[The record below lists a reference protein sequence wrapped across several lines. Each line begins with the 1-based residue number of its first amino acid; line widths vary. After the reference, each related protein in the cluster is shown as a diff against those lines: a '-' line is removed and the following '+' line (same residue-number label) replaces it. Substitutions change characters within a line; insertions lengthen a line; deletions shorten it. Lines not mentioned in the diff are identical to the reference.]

1 MKILLI
7 AVNAKYIHSNLAVYC
22 LRSYAAKLGI
32 RTELAEYTINH
43 RQEDILEDIYRRKP
57 DVVAFSCYIWNLEYV
72 RELIADL
79 HKILPETEIWAGGP
93 EVSYDTEE
101 FLRSMPQMRGV
112 MKGEGEKT
120 FARLAKLYIEYGKAA
135 FSHLDGCRGI
145 VWRDEK
151 NKLHDNGAAELMTL
165 DEVPFVYED
174 LTPFDHRILYYES
187 SRGCPFSCS
196 YCLSSIDKRVRFRS
210 MELVERELQFFLDH
224 QVPQVKFV
232 DRTFNCSHRHAMAI
246 WSYIKEHDNGV
257 TNFHFEIAADLLN
270 EEELALLSEL
280 RPGLAQLEIGVQST
294 NPDTIREIDR
304 VMDFEKVS
312 HCVRQVAAAGNIHQ
326 HLDLIAGLPFE
337 NYDSFI
343 KSFND
348 VYHLK
353 PEQLQLGFLKVLKG
367 SKMHHRAA
375 DYGIVYRDRPMY
387 EVLFS
392 KWISYEEIGILKA
405 VEEMVEV
412 YYNSRQFA
420 HTMDA
425 LEEAFAHP
433 FAMYRALARYYN
445 RKDLNGVRHS
455 RMSRLNILRDFIL
468 EVLAGTVEETVQ
480 TVKMSRERAEDLLL
494 TDLYLRENSKSR
506 PEWASDLSGY
516 KEEIQEFYRQEKQ
529 QGQYLTDYEG
539 YSWKQMMNMTHM
551 EILSD
556 GSWYLFDYRRRSPL
570 TKDAALY
577 QVRS

>member
-57 DVVAFSCYIWNLEYV
+57 DVAAFSCYIWNLEYV

-79 HKILPETEIWAGGP
+79 HKILPDTEIWAGGP

-120 FARLAKLYIEYGKAA
+120 FARLAKLYIEYGKDA

-151 NKLHDNGAAELMTL
+151 NKLRDNGAAELMTL

-196 YCLSSIDKRVRFRS
+196 YCLSSIDKRVRFRN

-246 WSYIKEHDNGV
+246 WNYIKEHDNGV

-312 HCVRQVAAAGNIHQ
+312 RCVRQVAAAGNIHQ

-337 NYDSFI
+337 NFDSFI

-348 VYHLK
+348 VYRLK

-367 SKMHHRAA
+367 SKMHRRAA

-425 LEEAFAHP
+425 LEEAFVHP
-433 FAMYRALARYYN
+433 FAMYRTLARYYN

-455 RMSRLNILRDFIL
+455 RMSRLNILRDFIM

-556 GSWYLFDYRRRSPL
+556 GSWYLFDYRRRSQL

>member
-32 RTELAEYTINH
+32 RTELVEYTINH

-57 DVVAFSCYIWNLEYV
+57 DVAAFSCYIWNLEYI

-79 HKILPETEIWAGGP
+79 HKILQDTEIWAGGP
-93 EVSYDTEE
+93 EVYYDTEE

-120 FARLAKLYIEYGKAA
+120 FARLAKLYIEYGKDA

-151 NKLHDNGAAELMTL
+151 NKLRDNGAAELMTL

-246 WSYIKEHDNGV
+246 WNYIKEHDNGV

-312 HCVRQVAAAGNIHQ
+312 RCVRQVAAAGNIHQ

-337 NYDSFI
+337 NFDSFI

-348 VYHLK
+348 VYRLK

-367 SKMHHRAA
+367 SKMHRRAA

-425 LEEAFAHP
+425 LEEAFVHP
-433 FAMYRALARYYN
+433 FAMYRTLARYYN

-455 RMSRLNILRDFIL
+455 RMSRLNILRDFIM

-556 GSWYLFDYRRRSPL
+556 GSWYLFDYRRRSQL

>member
-32 RTELAEYTINH
+32 WTELAEYTINH

-57 DVVAFSCYIWNLEYV
+57 DVAAFSCYIWNLEYV

-79 HKILPETEIWAGGP
+79 HKILPDTEIWAGGP

-120 FARLAKLYIEYGKAA
+120 FARLAKLYIEYGKDA

-151 NKLHDNGAAELMTL
+151 NKLRDNGAAELMTL

-246 WSYIKEHDNGV
+246 WNYIKEHDNGV

-312 HCVRQVAAAGNIHQ
+312 RCVRQVAAAGNIHQ

-337 NYDSFI
+337 NFDSFI

-348 VYHLK
+348 VYRLK

-367 SKMHHRAA
+367 SKMHRRAA

-425 LEEAFAHP
+425 LEEAFVHP
-433 FAMYRALARYYN
+433 FAMYRTLARYYN

-455 RMSRLNILRDFIL
+455 RMSRLNILRDFIM

-506 PEWASDLSGY
+506 PEWALDLSGY

-556 GSWYLFDYRRRSPL
+556 GSWYLFDYRRRSQL

>member
-32 RTELAEYTINH
+32 RTELVEYTINH

-57 DVVAFSCYIWNLEYV
+57 DVAAFSCYIWNLEYV

-79 HKILPETEIWAGGP
+79 HKILPDTEIWAGGP

-120 FARLAKLYIEYGKAA
+120 FARLAKLYIEYGKDA

-246 WSYIKEHDNGV
+246 WNYIKEHDNGV

-312 HCVRQVAAAGNIHQ
+312 RCVRQVAAAGNIHQ

-337 NYDSFI
+337 NFDSFI

-348 VYHLK
+348 VYRLK

-367 SKMHHRAA
+367 SKMHRRAA

-425 LEEAFAHP
+425 LEEAFVHP
-433 FAMYRALARYYN
+433 FAMYRTLARYYN

-455 RMSRLNILRDFIL
+455 RMSRLNILRDFIM

-556 GSWYLFDYRRRSPL
+556 GSWYLFDYRRRSQL

>member
-32 RTELAEYTINH
+32 WTELAEYTINH

-57 DVVAFSCYIWNLEYV
+57 DVAAFSCYIWNLEYV

-79 HKILPETEIWAGGP
+79 HKILPDTEIWAGGP

-120 FARLAKLYIEYGKAA
+120 FARLAKLYIEYGKDA

-246 WSYIKEHDNGV
+246 WNYIKEHDNGV

-312 HCVRQVAAAGNIHQ
+312 HCVSQVAAAGNIHQ

-337 NYDSFI
+337 NFDSFI

-367 SKMHHRAA
+367 SKMHHRAG

-425 LEEAFAHP
+425 LEEAFVHP

>member
-32 RTELAEYTINH
+32 RTELVEYTINH

-57 DVVAFSCYIWNLEYV
+57 DVAAFSCYIWNLEYV

-79 HKILPETEIWAGGP
+79 HKILPDTEIWAGGP

-120 FARLAKLYIEYGKAA
+120 FARLAKLYIEYGKDA

-151 NKLHDNGAAELMTL
+151 NKLRDNGAAELMTL

-246 WSYIKEHDNGV
+246 WNYIKEHDNGV

-312 HCVRQVAAAGNIHQ
+312 RCVRQVAAAGNIHQ

-337 NYDSFI
+337 NFDSFI

-348 VYHLK
+348 VYRLK

-367 SKMHHRAA
+367 SKMHRRAA

-425 LEEAFAHP
+425 LEEAFVHP
-433 FAMYRALARYYN
+433 FAMYRTLARYYN

-455 RMSRLNILRDFIL
+455 RMSRLNILRDFIM

-506 PEWASDLSGY
+506 PKWASDLSGY

-556 GSWYLFDYRRRSPL
+556 GSWYLFDYRRRSQL

>member
-1 MKILLI
+1 MKIVLAAL
-7 AVNAKYIHSNLAVYC
+7 NAKYIHSNLAVYC

-32 RTELAEYTINH
+32 RTELVEYTINH

-57 DVVAFSCYIWNLEYV
+57 DVAAFSCYIWNLEYV

-79 HKILPETEIWAGGP
+79 HKILPDTEIWAGGP

-120 FARLAKLYIEYGKAA
+120 FARLAKLYIEYGKDA

-151 NKLHDNGAAELMTL
+151 NKLRDNGAAELMTL

-246 WSYIKEHDNGV
+246 WNYIKEHDNGV

-312 HCVRQVAAAGNIHQ
+312 RCVRQVAAAGNIHQ

-337 NYDSFI
+337 NFDSFI

-348 VYHLK
+348 VYRLK

-367 SKMHHRAA
+367 SKMHRRAA

-425 LEEAFAHP
+425 LEEAFVHP
-433 FAMYRALARYYN
+433 FAMYRTLARYYN

-455 RMSRLNILRDFIL
+455 RMSRLNILRDFIM

-556 GSWYLFDYRRRSPL
+556 GSWYLFDYRRRSQL

>member
-32 RTELAEYTINH
+32 WTELAEYTINH

-57 DVVAFSCYIWNLEYV
+57 DVAAFSCYIWNLEYV

-79 HKILPETEIWAGGP
+79 HKILPDTEIWAGGP

-120 FARLAKLYIEYGKAA
+120 FARLAKLYIEYGKDA

-210 MELVERELQFFLDH
+210 MELVERELQFFLEH

-246 WSYIKEHDNGV
+246 WNYIKEHDNGV

-312 HCVRQVAAAGNIHQ
+312 RCVRQVAAAGNIHQ

-337 NYDSFI
+337 NFDSFI

-348 VYHLK
+348 VYRLK

-367 SKMHHRAA
+367 SKMHRRAA

-425 LEEAFAHP
+425 LEEAFVHP

>member
-32 RTELAEYTINH
+32 RTELVEYTINH

-57 DVVAFSCYIWNLEYV
+57 DVAAFSCYIWNLEYV

-79 HKILPETEIWAGGP
+79 HKILPDTEIWAGGP

-120 FARLAKLYIEYGKAA
+120 FARLAKLYIEYGKDA

-151 NKLHDNGAAELMTL
+151 NKLRDNGAAELMTL

-246 WSYIKEHDNGV
+246 WNYIKEHDNGV

-312 HCVRQVAAAGNIHQ
+312 RCVRQVAAAGNIHQ

-337 NYDSFI
+337 NFDSFI

-348 VYHLK
+348 VYRLK

-367 SKMHHRAA
+367 SKMHRRAA

-420 HTMDA
+420 HTIDA
-425 LEEAFAHP
+425 LEEAFVHP
-433 FAMYRALARYYN
+433 FAMYRTLARYYN

-455 RMSRLNILRDFIL
+455 RMSRLNILRDFIM

-556 GSWYLFDYRRRSPL
+556 GSWYLFDYRRRSQL

>member
-32 RTELAEYTINH
+32 RTELVEYTINH

-57 DVVAFSCYIWNLEYV
+57 DVAAFSCYIWNLEYV
-72 RELIADL
+72 SELIADL
-79 HKILPETEIWAGGP
+79 HKILPDTEIWAGGP

-120 FARLAKLYIEYGKAA
+120 FARLAKLYIEYGKDA

-151 NKLHDNGAAELMTL
+151 NKLRDNGADELMTL

-246 WSYIKEHDNGV
+246 WNYIKEHDNGV

-312 HCVRQVAAAGNIHQ
+312 RCVIQVAAAGNIHQ

-337 NYDSFI
+337 NFDSFI

-348 VYHLK
+348 VYRLK

-367 SKMHHRAA
+367 SKMHRRAA

-425 LEEAFAHP
+425 LEEAFVHP
-433 FAMYRALARYYN
+433 FAMYRTLARYYN

-455 RMSRLNILRDFIL
+455 RMSRLNILRDFIM

-556 GSWYLFDYRRRSPL
+556 GSWYLFDYRRRSQL

>member
-32 RTELAEYTINH
+32 RTELVEYTINH

-57 DVVAFSCYIWNLEYV
+57 DVAAFSCYIWNLEYV

-79 HKILPETEIWAGGP
+79 HKILPDTEIWAGGP

-120 FARLAKLYIEYGKAA
+120 FARLAKLYIEYGKDA

-151 NKLHDNGAAELMTL
+151 NKLRDNGAAELMTL

-246 WSYIKEHDNGV
+246 WNYIKEHDNGV

-312 HCVRQVAAAGNIHQ
+312 RCVRQVAAAGNIHQ

-337 NYDSFI
+337 NFDSFI

-348 VYHLK
+348 VYRLK

-367 SKMHHRAA
+367 SKMHRRAA

-425 LEEAFAHP
+425 LEEAFVHP
-433 FAMYRALARYYN
+433 FAMYRTLARYYN

-455 RMSRLNILRDFIL
+455 RMSRLNILRDFIM

-556 GSWYLFDYRRRSPL
+556 GSWYLFDYRRRSQL

>member
-32 RTELAEYTINH
+32 WTELAEYTINH

-57 DVVAFSCYIWNLEYV
+57 DVAAFSCYIWNLEYV

-79 HKILPETEIWAGGP
+79 HKILPDTEIWAGGP

-120 FARLAKLYIEYGKAA
+120 FARLAKLYIEYGKDA

-246 WSYIKEHDNGV
+246 WNYIKEHDNGV

-312 HCVRQVAAAGNIHQ
+312 RCVRQVAAAGNIHQ

-337 NYDSFI
+337 NFDSFI

-348 VYHLK
+348 VYRLK

-367 SKMHHRAA
+367 SKMHRRAA

-425 LEEAFAHP
+425 LEEAFVHP
-433 FAMYRALARYYN
+433 FAMYRTLARYYN

-455 RMSRLNILRDFIL
+455 RMSRLNILRDFIM

-556 GSWYLFDYRRRSPL
+556 GSWYLFDYRRRSQL

>member
-57 DVVAFSCYIWNLEYV
+57 DVAAFSCYIWNLEYV

-79 HKILPETEIWAGGP
+79 HKILPDTEIWAGGP

-120 FARLAKLYIEYGKAA
+120 FARLAKLYIEYGKDA

-151 NKLHDNGAAELMTL
+151 NKLRDNGAAELMTL

-246 WSYIKEHDNGV
+246 WNYIKEHDNGV

-312 HCVRQVAAAGNIHQ
+312 RCVRQVAAAGNIHQ

-337 NYDSFI
+337 NFDSFI

-348 VYHLK
+348 VYRLK

-367 SKMHHRAA
+367 SKMHRRAT

-425 LEEAFAHP
+425 LEEAFVHP
-433 FAMYRALARYYN
+433 FAMYRTLARYYN

-455 RMSRLNILRDFIL
+455 RMSRLNILRDFIM

-506 PEWASDLSGY
+506 PEWALDLSGY

-556 GSWYLFDYRRRSPL
+556 GSWYLFDYRRRSQL

>member
-1 MKILLI
+1 M
-7 AVNAKYIHSNLAVYC
+7 
-22 LRSYAAKLGI
+22 
-32 RTELAEYTINH
+32 
-43 RQEDILEDIYRRKP
+43 
-57 DVVAFSCYIWNLEYV
+57 
-72 RELIADL
+72 
-79 HKILPETEIWAGGP
+79 
-93 EVSYDTEE
+93 
-101 FLRSMPQMRGV
+101 
-112 MKGEGEKT
+112 
-120 FARLAKLYIEYGKAA
+120 
-135 FSHLDGCRGI
+135 
-145 VWRDEK
+145 
-151 NKLHDNGAAELMTL
+151 
-165 DEVPFVYED
+165 
-174 LTPFDHRILYYES
+174 
-187 SRGCPFSCS
+187 
-196 YCLSSIDKRVRFRS
+196 
-210 MELVERELQFFLDH
+210 
-224 QVPQVKFV
+224 
-232 DRTFNCSHRHAMAI
+232 
-246 WSYIKEHDNGV
+246 

-312 HCVRQVAAAGNIHQ
+312 RCVRQVAAAGNIHQ

-337 NYDSFI
+337 DFDSFI

-348 VYHLK
+348 VYRLK

-367 SKMHHRAA
+367 SKMHRRAV

-425 LEEAFAHP
+425 LEEAFVHP
-433 FAMYRALARYYN
+433 FAMYRTLARYYN

-455 RMSRLNILRDFIL
+455 RMSRLNILRDFIM

-556 GSWYLFDYRRRSPL
+556 GRWYLFDYRRRSQL

>member
-57 DVVAFSCYIWNLEYV
+57 DVAAFSCYIWNLEYV

-79 HKILPETEIWAGGP
+79 HKILPDTEIWAGGP

-120 FARLAKLYIEYGKAA
+120 FARLAKLYIEYGKDA

-145 VWRDEK
+145 VWRNEK
-151 NKLHDNGAAELMTL
+151 NKLRDNGAAELMTL

-246 WSYIKEHDNGV
+246 WNYIKEHDNGV

-312 HCVRQVAAAGNIHQ
+312 RCVRQVAAAGNIHQ

-337 NYDSFI
+337 NFDSFI

-348 VYHLK
+348 VYRLK

-367 SKMHHRAA
+367 SKMHRRAA

-425 LEEAFAHP
+425 LEEAFVHP
-433 FAMYRALARYYN
+433 FAMYRTLARYYN

-455 RMSRLNILRDFIL
+455 RMSRLNILRDFIM

-556 GSWYLFDYRRRSPL
+556 GSWYLFDYRRRSQL

>member
-32 RTELAEYTINH
+32 RTELVEYTINH

-57 DVVAFSCYIWNLEYV
+57 DVAAFSCYIWNLEYV

-79 HKILPETEIWAGGP
+79 HKILPDTEIWAGGP

-120 FARLAKLYIEYGKAA
+120 FARLAKLYIEYGKDA

-151 NKLHDNGAAELMTL
+151 NKLRDNGAAELMTL

-246 WSYIKEHDNGV
+246 WNYIKEHDNGV

-312 HCVRQVAAAGNIHQ
+312 RCVRQVAAAGNIHQ

-337 NYDSFI
+337 NFDSFI

-348 VYHLK
+348 VYRLK

-367 SKMHHRAA
+367 SKMHRRAA

-425 LEEAFAHP
+425 LEEAFVHP
-433 FAMYRALARYYN
+433 FAMYRTLARYYN

-455 RMSRLNILRDFIL
+455 RMSRLNILRDFIM

-529 QGQYLTDYEG
+529 QGQYLTDNEG

-556 GSWYLFDYRRRSPL
+556 GSWYLFDYRRRSQL

>member
-32 RTELAEYTINH
+32 RTELVEYTINH

-57 DVVAFSCYIWNLEYV
+57 DVAAFSCYIWNLEYV

-79 HKILPETEIWAGGP
+79 HKILPDTEIWAGGP

-120 FARLAKLYIEYGKAA
+120 FARLAKLYIEYGKDA

-151 NKLHDNGAAELMTL
+151 NKLRDNGAAELMTL

-246 WSYIKEHDNGV
+246 WNYIKEHDNGV

-312 HCVRQVAAAGNIHQ
+312 RCVRQVAAAGNIHQ

-337 NYDSFI
+337 DFDSFI

-348 VYHLK
+348 VYRLK

-367 SKMHHRAA
+367 SKMHRRAV

-420 HTMDA
+420 HTIDA
-425 LEEAFAHP
+425 LEEAFVHP
-433 FAMYRALARYYN
+433 FAMYRTLARYYN

-455 RMSRLNILRDFIL
+455 RMSRLNILRDFIM

-556 GSWYLFDYRRRSPL
+556 GSWYLFDYRRRSQL

>member
-32 RTELAEYTINH
+32 RTELVEYTINH

-57 DVVAFSCYIWNLEYV
+57 DVAAFSCYIWNLEYV

-79 HKILPETEIWAGGP
+79 HKILPDTEIWAGGP

-120 FARLAKLYIEYGKAA
+120 FARLAKLYIEYGKDA

-151 NKLHDNGAAELMTL
+151 NKLRDNGAAELMTL

-246 WSYIKEHDNGV
+246 WNYIKEHDNGV

-312 HCVRQVAAAGNIHQ
+312 RCVRQVAAAGNIHQ

-337 NYDSFI
+337 NFDSFI

-348 VYHLK
+348 VYRLK

-367 SKMHHRAA
+367 SKMHRRAA

-425 LEEAFAHP
+425 LEEAFVHP
-433 FAMYRALARYYN
+433 FAMYRTLARYYN

-455 RMSRLNILRDFIL
+455 RMSRLNILRDFIM

-539 YSWKQMMNMTHM
+539 YSCKQMMNMTHM

-556 GSWYLFDYRRRSPL
+556 GSWYLFDYRRRSQL

>member
-32 RTELAEYTINH
+32 RTELVEYTINH

-57 DVVAFSCYIWNLEYV
+57 DVAAFSCYIWNLEYV

-79 HKILPETEIWAGGP
+79 HKILPDTEIWAGGP

-120 FARLAKLYIEYGKAA
+120 FARLAKLYIEYGKDA

-151 NKLHDNGAAELMTL
+151 NKLRDNGAAELMTL

-246 WSYIKEHDNGV
+246 WNYIKEHDNGV

-312 HCVRQVAAAGNIHQ
+312 RCVRQVAAAGNIHQ

-337 NYDSFI
+337 NFDSFI

-348 VYHLK
+348 VYRLK

-367 SKMHHRAA
+367 SKMHRRAA

-425 LEEAFAHP
+425 LEEAFVHP
-433 FAMYRALARYYN
+433 FAMYRTLARYYN

-455 RMSRLNILRDFIL
+455 RMSRLNILRDVIM

-506 PEWASDLSGY
+506 PEWALDLSGY

-556 GSWYLFDYRRRSPL
+556 GSWYLFDYRRRSQL

>member
-32 RTELAEYTINH
+32 RTELVEYTINH

-57 DVVAFSCYIWNLEYV
+57 DVAAFSCYIWNLEYV

-79 HKILPETEIWAGGP
+79 HKILPDTEIWAGGP

-120 FARLAKLYIEYGKAA
+120 FARLAKLYIEYGKDA

-151 NKLHDNGAAELMTL
+151 NKLRDNGAAELMTL

-246 WSYIKEHDNGV
+246 WNYIKEHDNGV

-312 HCVRQVAAAGNIHQ
+312 RCVRQVAAAGNIHQ

-337 NYDSFI
+337 NFDSFI

-348 VYHLK
+348 VYRLR

-367 SKMHHRAA
+367 SKMHRRAA

-425 LEEAFAHP
+425 LEEAFVHP
-433 FAMYRALARYYN
+433 FAMYRTLARYYN

-455 RMSRLNILRDFIL
+455 RMSRLNILRDFIM

-516 KEEIQEFYRQEKQ
+516 KEEIQEFYRQEQQ

-556 GSWYLFDYRRRSPL
+556 GSWYLFDYRRRSQL

>member
-1 MKILLI
+1 MKLLLI

-57 DVVAFSCYIWNLEYV
+57 DVAAFSCYIWNLEYV

-79 HKILPETEIWAGGP
+79 HKILPDTEIWAGGP

-120 FARLAKLYIEYGKAA
+120 FARLAKLYIEYGKDA

-151 NKLHDNGAAELMTL
+151 NKLRDNGAAELMTL

-246 WSYIKEHDNGV
+246 WNYIKEHDNGV

-312 HCVRQVAAAGNIHQ
+312 RCVRQVAAAGNIHQ

-337 NYDSFI
+337 NFDSFI

-348 VYHLK
+348 VYRLK

-367 SKMHHRAA
+367 SKMHHRAG

-425 LEEAFAHP
+425 LEEAFVHP
-433 FAMYRALARYYN
+433 FAMYRTLARYYN

-455 RMSRLNILRDFIL
+455 RMSRLNILRDFIM

-556 GSWYLFDYRRRSPL
+556 GSWYLFDYRRRSQL

>member
-32 RTELAEYTINH
+32 RTELVEYTINH

-57 DVVAFSCYIWNLEYV
+57 DVAAFSCYIWNLEYV

-79 HKILPETEIWAGGP
+79 HKILPDTEIWAGGP

-120 FARLAKLYIEYGKAA
+120 FARLAKLYIEYGKDA

-151 NKLHDNGAAELMTL
+151 NKLRDNGAAELMTL

-196 YCLSSIDKRVRFRS
+196 YCLSSIDKRVRFRN

-246 WSYIKEHDNGV
+246 WNYIKEHDNGV

-312 HCVRQVAAAGNIHQ
+312 RCVRQVAAAGNIHQ

-337 NYDSFI
+337 NFDSFI

-348 VYHLK
+348 VYRLK

-367 SKMHHRAA
+367 SKMHRRAA

-425 LEEAFAHP
+425 LEEAFVHP
-433 FAMYRALARYYN
+433 FAMYRTLARYYN

-455 RMSRLNILRDFIL
+455 RMSRLNILRDFIM

-556 GSWYLFDYRRRSPL
+556 GSWYLFDYRRRSQL

>member
-32 RTELAEYTINH
+32 WTELAEYTINH

-57 DVVAFSCYIWNLEYV
+57 DVAAFSCYIWNLEYV

-79 HKILPETEIWAGGP
+79 HKILPDTEIWAGGP

-120 FARLAKLYIEYGKAA
+120 FARLAKLYIEYGKDA

-145 VWRDEK
+145 VWRNEK
-151 NKLHDNGAAELMTL
+151 NKLRDNGAAELMTL

-210 MELVERELQFFLDH
+210 MELVERELQFFLEH

-312 HCVRQVAAAGNIHQ
+312 RCVRQVAAAGNIHQ

-337 NYDSFI
+337 NFDSFI

-348 VYHLK
+348 VYRLK

-367 SKMHHRAA
+367 SKMHHRAG

-425 LEEAFAHP
+425 LEEAFVHP

>member
-32 RTELAEYTINH
+32 WTELAEYTINH

-57 DVVAFSCYIWNLEYV
+57 DVAAFSCYIWNLEYV

-79 HKILPETEIWAGGP
+79 HKILPDTEIWAGGP

-101 FLRSMPQMRGV
+101 FLRSMTQMRGV

-120 FARLAKLYIEYGKAA
+120 FARLAKLYIEYGKDA

-145 VWRDEK
+145 VWRNEK
-151 NKLHDNGAAELMTL
+151 NKLRDNGAAELMTL

-210 MELVERELQFFLDH
+210 MELVERELQFFLEH

-312 HCVRQVAAAGNIHQ
+312 RCVRQVAAAGNIHQ

-337 NYDSFI
+337 NFDSFI

-348 VYHLK
+348 VYRLK

-367 SKMHHRAA
+367 SKMHHRAG

-425 LEEAFAHP
+425 LEEAFVHP

>member
-32 RTELAEYTINH
+32 RTELVEYTINH

-57 DVVAFSCYIWNLEYV
+57 DVAAFSCYIWNLEYV

-79 HKILPETEIWAGGP
+79 HKILPDTEIWAGGP

-101 FLRSMPQMRGV
+101 FLRSMTQMRGV

-120 FARLAKLYIEYGKAA
+120 FARLAKLYIEYGKDA

-145 VWRDEK
+145 VWRNEK
-151 NKLHDNGAAELMTL
+151 NKLRDNGAAELMTL

-246 WSYIKEHDNGV
+246 WNYIKEHDNGV

-280 RPGLAQLEIGVQST
+280 RPGLVQLEIGVQST

-312 HCVRQVAAAGNIHQ
+312 RCVRQVAAAGNIHQ

-337 NYDSFI
+337 NFDSFI

-348 VYHLK
+348 VYRLK

-367 SKMHHRAA
+367 SKMHRRAA

-425 LEEAFAHP
+425 LEEAFVHP
-433 FAMYRALARYYN
+433 FAMYRTLARYYN

-455 RMSRLNILRDFIL
+455 RMSRLNILRDFIM

-556 GSWYLFDYRRRSPL
+556 GSWYLFDYRRRSQL

>member
-32 RTELAEYTINH
+32 WTELAEYTINH

-57 DVVAFSCYIWNLEYV
+57 DVAAFSCYIWNLEYV

-79 HKILPETEIWAGGP
+79 HKILPDTEIWAGGP

-120 FARLAKLYIEYGKAA
+120 FARLAKLYIEYGKDA

-246 WSYIKEHDNGV
+246 WNYIKEHDNGV

-312 HCVRQVAAAGNIHQ
+312 RCVRQVAAAGNIHQ

-337 NYDSFI
+337 NFDSFI

-348 VYHLK
+348 VYRLK

-367 SKMHHRAA
+367 SKMHRRAA

-425 LEEAFAHP
+425 LEEAFVHP
-433 FAMYRALARYYN
+433 FAMYRTLARYYN

-455 RMSRLNILRDFIL
+455 RMSRLNILRDFIM

-506 PEWASDLSGY
+506 PEWALDLSGY

-556 GSWYLFDYRRRSPL
+556 GSWYLFDYRRRSQL

>member
-32 RTELAEYTINH
+32 RTELVEYTINH

-57 DVVAFSCYIWNLEYV
+57 DVAAFSCYIWNLEYV

-79 HKILPETEIWAGGP
+79 HKILPDTEIWAGGP

-120 FARLAKLYIEYGKAA
+120 FARLAKLYIEYGKDA

-151 NKLHDNGAAELMTL
+151 NKLRDNGAAELMTL

-246 WSYIKEHDNGV
+246 WNYIKEHDNGV

-312 HCVRQVAAAGNIHQ
+312 RCVRQVAAAGNIHQ

-337 NYDSFI
+337 NFDSFI

-348 VYHLK
+348 VYRLK

-367 SKMHHRAA
+367 SKMHRRAA

-425 LEEAFAHP
+425 LEEAFVHP
-433 FAMYRALARYYN
+433 FAMYRTLARYYN

-455 RMSRLNILRDFIL
+455 RMSRLNILRDFIM

-506 PEWASDLSGY
+506 PEWALDLSGY

-556 GSWYLFDYRRRSPL
+556 GSWYLFDYRRRSQL

>member
-32 RTELAEYTINH
+32 RTELVEYTINH
-43 RQEDILEDIYRRKP
+43 RQEDIREDIYRRKP
-57 DVVAFSCYIWNLEYV
+57 DVAAFSCYIWNLEYV

-79 HKILPETEIWAGGP
+79 HKILPDTEIWAGGP

-120 FARLAKLYIEYGKAA
+120 FARLAKLYIEYGKDA

-151 NKLHDNGAAELMTL
+151 NKLRDNGAAELMTL

-246 WSYIKEHDNGV
+246 WNYIKEHDNGV

-312 HCVRQVAAAGNIHQ
+312 RCVRQVAAAGNIHQ

-337 NYDSFI
+337 NFDSFI

-348 VYHLK
+348 VYRLK

-367 SKMHHRAA
+367 SKMHRRAA

-425 LEEAFAHP
+425 LEEAFVHP
-433 FAMYRALARYYN
+433 FAMYRTLARYYN

-455 RMSRLNILRDFIL
+455 RMSRLNILRDFIM

-556 GSWYLFDYRRRSPL
+556 GSWYLFDYRRRSQL